1 MLKRAME
8 AHMKRLLVLGLS
20 TVLAAPGFAAELSPN
35 RYSFVPA
42 EGGVLRLDAA
52 TGEVAF
58 CTAVADAATCT
69 PAGVET
75 ADAQE
80 SATDA
85 GSRIAALE
93 ERIAAL
99 EMTRDPEA
107 LADEEAMD
115 RVMLLT
121 ERMMRRF
128 FGLVRELKR
137 DMETDEL

>member
-1 MLKRAME
+1 
-8 AHMKRLLVLGLS
+8 MKRLLILALS
-20 TVLAAPGFAAELSPN
+20 TVLAAPAFSAELSPN
-35 RYSFVPA
+35 RYSFVPV
-42 EGGVLRLDAA
+42 EGGVLRLDST

-80 SATDA
+80 NATGATSHIAALED
-85 GSRIAALE
+85 RIAALE
-93 ERIAAL
+93 A
-99 EMTRDPEA
+99 MRDPEA
-107 LADEEAMD
+107 LPDEEAMD

-137 DMETDEL
+137 DMETNEL

>member
-1 MLKRAME
+1 
-8 AHMKRLLVLGLS
+8 MKRLLILGLL
-20 TVLAAPGFAAELSPN
+20 TVLAAPAFAAEVSPN

-42 EGGVLRLDAA
+42 KGGVLRLDAA

-58 CTAVADAATCT
+58 CTAVAEAACT
-69 PAGVET
+69 PAGFET

-80 SATDA
+80 NATDA
-85 GSRIAALE
+85 TSRIAALE

-99 EMTRDPEA
+99 EAMRDPEA
-107 LADEEAMD
+107 LPDEEAMD